1 MIMNYD
7 WLETNALF
15 GFASIGFRAHECFVG
30 NEGNNQNIQNSRP
43 KAYVYL
49 MRKGLVERKQ
59 DFTQ

>member
-30 NEGNNQNIQNSRP
+30 NEGNNKNIQNSRP
-43 KAYVYL
+43 KAY
-49 MRKGLVERKQ
+49 
-59 DFTQ
+59 